1 MSSRDERK
9 RGYAALLMTREYQ
22 QSRVY
27 REKTDATILELLMAA
42 DDVVYAAKAH
52 MAGAVEQWAPDL
64 RKKVAA
70 WDAALKATGVE

>member
-27 REKTDATILELLMAA
+27 REKT
-42 DDVVYAAKAH
+42 VVYAAKAH